1 MKRAW
6 FVAGTDTG
14 VGKTRVACG
23 LLRVLA
29 HGGRRVA
36 GMKPVASGCHV
47 SENGLRNAD
56 AEALLACSSLPLD
69 YQDINPYAFAPAT
82 APHLAARAAGV
93 PIDIDTIRIHYQRLV
108 AQVDD
113 VVVEGVGGWRVPLGP
128 HTGMADV
135 VTALRLPVI
144 LVVGIRLGAINH
156 ALLTLESMARAGVE
170 VRGWIANHIDADP
183 LLAEYPSALQ
193 ALIDAPL
200 LAEIPYDGRA
210 RSTHEA
216 AHSEWSARLDATLL

>member
-23 LLRVLA
+23 LLRALA
-29 HGGRRVA
+29 ESGRCVA
-36 GMKPVASGCHV
+36 GMKPVASGCYL
-47 SENGLRNAD
+47 SESGLRNAD

-69 YQDINPYAFAPAT
+69 YRDINPYAFAPPT

-93 PIDIDTIRIHYQRLV
+93 DIDIDIIRAHYQRLA

-113 VVVEGVGGWRVPLGP
+113 VVVEGVGGWRVPLGL
-128 HTGMADV
+128 HTSMAEV

-144 LVVGIRLGAINH
+144 LVVGIRLGAMNH
-156 ALLTLESMARAGVE
+156 ALLTLESMARAGVV

-183 LLAEYPSALQ
+183 LLAEYAPALQ

-200 LAEIPYDGRA
+200 LAQIPYDAGTRGA
-210 RSTHEA
+210 HA
-216 AHSEWSARLDATLL
+216 AASSHWRTRLDMTLL

>member
-23 LLRVLA
+23 LLRALA
-29 HGGRRVA
+29 QSGRRVA
-36 GMKPVASGCHV
+36 GMKPVASGCHA
-47 SENGLRNAD
+47 SAGGLRNAD
-56 AEALLACSSLPLD
+56 AEALLACSSVPLD

-93 PIDIDTIRIHYQRLV
+93 PIDIDNICAHYRRLA

-128 HTGMADV
+128 RTSMADV

-156 ALLTLESMARAGVE
+156 ALLTLESMARAGVP
-170 VRGWIANHIDADP
+170 VRGWIANHIAADP
-183 LLAEYPSALQ
+183 LLAEYASALQ

-200 LAEIPYDGRA
+200 LAEIAYDSRPHG
-210 RSTHEA
+210 
-216 AHSEWSARLDATLL
+216 AHDVASNHWSARLDVTLL